1 MKKIIKFF
9 IIIIIIIIIY
19 KTILVGGHD
28 APALSNPQQSRFS
41 CMERYDPATDTWS
54 MVSSLSVGRDA
65 IGVCVLGQKLFAVG
79 GYDGTGYLSLVEAYD
94 SKDNIWR
101 EVASLNT
108 GRGGACIVVVQK

>member
-1 MKKIIKFF
+1 MAVGVLNHFL
-9 IIIIIIIIIY
+9 Y
-19 KTILVGGHD
+19 AVGGHD
-28 APALSNPQQSRFS
+28 APAVSNPQQSRFA
-41 CMERYDPATDTWS
+41 CMERYDPCTDTWS
-54 MVSSLSVGRDA
+54 MVASLSVGRDA